1 MSHILKIYA
10 VMIITRTPFRFT
22 LGGGGTDLSS
32 YYSRYGGFIFAAG
45 IAKYMYIDVNQP
57 FDGLVR
63 VKYSQSET
71 VETAGEIRHD
81 IAREALKLMGIE
93 RGIEVVSIAD
103 IPAGTGLGSSSCYT
117 VGLLNAL
124 HTFKSDHISL
134 SELAEEACR
143 LEIDI
148 LGGPLGKQDQY
159 LAAYGGLTVLEIE
172 PNGTVRV
179 RNARVSEDCIDEL
192 NRNLLFFYTH
202 TSHSS
207 ADILSDQRSG
217 VERDEREI
225 VESMHRI
232 KEIGYRVLEAVESSN
247 LSEVG
252 RLFDAHWEQK
262 KKLSP
267 KMTTPR
273 FEKIYRSARENG
285 ALGGKISGAGGGG
298 FFVFYVEENH
308 RRFKDKM
315 QELGLRPMRYRFD
328 FEGSKVLVN
337 FRDSSF

>member
-1 MSHILKIYA
+1 
-10 VMIITRTPFRFT
+10 MIITRTPFRIT

-71 VETAGEIRHD
+71 VETAGEIQHD
-81 IAREALKLMGIE
+81 IAREALKLRGIE

-124 HTFKSDHISL
+124 HAFNSDHISL
-134 SELAEEACR
+134 SDLAEEACR

-148 LGGPLGKQDQY
+148 LGGPLGKQDAY
-159 LAAYGGLTVLEIE
+159 MAAYGGMTVLEIE
-172 PNGTVRV
+172 RDGKVRV
-179 RNARVSEDCIDEL
+179 RTARVSEDCIDEL

-202 TSHSS
+202 TTHDS
-207 ADILSDQRSG
+207 ASILTDQRSG
-217 VERDEREI
+217 VDQDEKQI

-232 KEIGYRVLEAVESSN
+232 KEIGYRVLEAVEGAN

-252 RLFDAHWEQK
+252 RLFDLHWEYK
-262 KKLSP
+262 KKLSA
-267 KMTTPR
+267 KMTNPR
-273 FEKIYRSARENG
+273 FEEIYRIARENG

-298 FFVFYVEENH
+298 FFVFYVEKEH
-308 RRFKDKM
+308 RKFKDKM
-315 QELGLRPMRYRFD
+315 TELGLRPMRYRFD
-328 FEGSKVLVN
+328 FGGSKVLVN
-337 FRDSSF
+337 FRDASF

>member
-1 MSHILKIYA
+1 
-10 VMIITRTPFRFT
+10 MIITRTPFRIT

-71 VETAGEIRHD
+71 VETVGEIRHD
-81 IAREALKLMGIE
+81 IAREALKMMGID

-124 HTFKSDHISL
+124 HTFKSDHIGL

-159 LAAYGGLTVLEIE
+159 LAAYGGLTVLEIGRD
-172 PNGTVRV
+172 GTVQV
-179 RNARVSEDCIDEL
+179 RNARVSEDAIDEL
-192 NRNLLFFYTH
+192 NRNLLVFYTD
-202 TSHSS
+202 TTHSS
-207 ADILSDQRSG
+207 SAILVDQRSG
-217 VERDEREI
+217 VEQDDRKI
-225 VESMHRI
+225 VGSMHRI
-232 KEIGYRVLEAVESSN
+232 KEIGYQILEAVESSN

-252 RLFDAHWEQK
+252 RLFDEHWKYK
-262 KKLSP
+262 KTLSA
-267 KMTTPR
+267 KMTNPR
-273 FEKIYRSARENG
+273 FDDIYRIARESG

-298 FFVFYVEENH
+298 FFVFYVEEKH
-308 RRFKDKM
+308 RRFKDRM

-337 FRDSSF
+337 FRDASF

>member
-1 MSHILKIYA
+1 
-10 VMIITRTPFRFT
+10 MIITRTPFRIT

-32 YYSRYGGFIFAAG
+32 YYSRFGGFIFAAG

-71 VETAGEIRHD
+71 VETVGEIRHD

-124 HTFKSDHISL
+124 HAYKSDHISL
-134 SELAEEACR
+134 TDLAEEACR

-159 LAAYGGLTVLEIE
+159 MAAFGGLTVLEIE
-172 PNGTVRV
+172 RDGNVRAS
-179 RNARVSEDCIDEL
+179 NARVPEDAIDEL
-192 NRNLLFFYTH
+192 NRNLLVFYTN
-202 TSHSS
+202 TSHAS
-207 ADILSDQRSG
+207 AEILSDQRAG
-217 VERDEREI
+217 VERDEKEI
-225 VESMHRI
+225 VENMHRI
-232 KEIGYRVLEAVESSN
+232 KEIGQKILEAAETAD
-247 LSEVG
+247 LSRVG
-252 RLFDAHWEQK
+252 LLFDEHWQFK
-262 KKLSP
+262 KKLSN
-267 KMTTPR
+267 KMTNSR
-273 FEKIYRSARENG
+273 FDRIYQIARENG

-298 FFVFYVEENH
+298 FFVFYVEEKH

-315 QELGLRPMRYRFD
+315 AELGLRPMRYRFD

>member
-1 MSHILKIYA
+1 
-10 VMIITRTPFRFT
+10 MIITRTPFRIT

-71 VETAGEIRHD
+71 VEAVAEIKHD
-81 IAREALKLMGIE
+81 IARDSLKLMGIE

-124 HTFKSDHISL
+124 HTFKSDHINL
-134 SELAEEACR
+134 SDLAEEACK

-159 LAAYGGLTVLEIE
+159 MAAYGGLTVLEIE
-172 PNGTVRV
+172 RDGAVKVRS
-179 RNARVSEDCIDEL
+179 ARVSEDSIDEL
-192 NRNLLFFYTH
+192 NRNLLVFYTH

-207 ADILSDQRSG
+207 ADILADQRSG

-267 KMTTPR
+267 KMTSPR
-273 FEKIYRSARENG
+273 FEEIYRIARESG

-308 RRFKDKM
+308 RRFKDRM

-337 FRDSSF
+337 FRDASF

>member
-1 MSHILKIYA
+1 
-10 VMIITRTPFRFT
+10 MIITRTPFRIT

-71 VETAGEIRHD
+71 VETVVEIRHG
-81 IAREALKLMGIE
+81 IAREALKMMGIE

-124 HTFKSDHISL
+124 HAYKSEHISL
-134 SELAEEACR
+134 ADLAEEACR

-159 LAAYGGLTVLEIE
+159 MAAFGGLTVLEIE
-172 PNGTVRV
+172 RDGKVRV
-179 RNARVSEDCIDEL
+179 RNARVPEDAIDEL
-192 NRNLLFFYTH
+192 NRNLLVFYTNTSH
-202 TSHSS
+202 TS
-207 ADILSDQRSG
+207 AEILADQRSG
-217 VERDEREI
+217 VERDEKEI

-232 KEIGYRVLEAVESSN
+232 KEIGCKILEAAEGAN

-252 RLFDAHWEQK
+252 RLFDEHWQCK
-262 KKLSP
+262 KKLSM
-267 KMTTPR
+267 KMTNSR
-273 FEKIYRSARENG
+273 FDHIYRTARENG

-298 FFVFYVEENH
+298 FFVFYVEEKH

>member
-1 MSHILKIYA
+1 
-10 VMIITRTPFRFT
+10 MIITRTPFRIT

-63 VKYSQSET
+63 VKYSRSET
-71 VETAGEIRHD
+71 VGTVGEIRHD
-81 IAREALKLMGIE
+81 IARESLKLMGIE

-124 HTFKSDHISL
+124 HAFNSDHVSL
-134 SELAEEACR
+134 SDLAEEACR

-148 LGGPLGKQDQY
+148 LGGPLGKQDAY
-159 LAAYGGLTVLEIE
+159 MAAYGGMTVLEIDRD
-172 PNGTVRV
+172 GSVRV
-179 RNARVSEDCIDEL
+179 RNARISEDCIDEL
-192 NRNLLFFYTH
+192 NRNLLVFYTH
-202 TSHSS
+202 TSHDS
-207 ADILSDQRSG
+207 AAILADQRGG
-217 VERDEREI
+217 VERDERET

-232 KEIGYRVLEAVESSN
+232 KEIGYRVLEAVESAD
-247 LSEVG
+247 LSAVG
-252 RLFDAHWEQK
+252 RLFDEHWEWK
-262 KKLSP
+262 KKLSA
-267 KMTTPR
+267 KMTSPR
-273 FEKIYRSARENG
+273 FDSIYRVAKENG

-298 FFVFYVEENH
+298 FFVFYVEQNH

-337 FRDSSF
+337 FRDASF